1 MLVLGRREGQRVQLK
16 VGEVVIWVSV
26 EEARR
31 TGFVRLGIEAPPE
44 VLIRRE
50 ELLHREEP

>member
-50 ELLHREEP
+50 ELLYREES